1 MENNTKNNKSK
12 NRWIFFLVGIL
23 CIVVAIVLL
32 ILYFMQGKI
41 TITDHGGE
49 IETTES
55 ITCISNKV
63 AYPYF
68 KEDDAKKKD
77 LKINAIF
84 NDSKL
89 DTITLTYQLDYDDEV
104 QAEQA
109 SAEHHAELNKKFY
122 EDSMNAD
129 ALGTHFSVIKG
140 TMQLSLRAESKEIT
154 GVTSKYFLIDNTS
167 GNHKKD
173 SLVKIFSNKG
183 LNCTINN

>member
-1 MENNTKNNKSK
+1 MENNSKNNNPK
-12 NRWIFFLVGIL
+12 RGWIFLLMGIL
-23 CIVVAIVLL
+23 CVVVALVLIIV
-32 ILYFMQGKI
+32 YFMHGKI
-41 TITDHGGE
+41 TTTNNGGE

-55 ITCISNKV
+55 ITCTSDQI

-68 KEDDAKKKD
+68 KADESKKKD
-77 LKINAIF
+77 LKINAVF
-84 NDSKL
+84 NNGKL

-129 ALGTHFSVIKG
+129 ALGTHFSVIKE